1 MQSPVYRLDNG
12 LRIIHRQWR
21 GSGVEH
27 IGLVADAG
35 SRDEKEDEWGL
46 AHLLE
51 HMLFKGSKHRTARQI
66 LTRLEEVGG
75 DLNAYTSRERTCLYA
90 SYPHKHLRRA
100 VELLTDIYTGAMIP
114 EHELQRE
121 KKVIREEIMQYR
133 DDYEERLLD
142 LFEQEMF
149 PGCSMG
155 RPILGSEESLTRLTR
170 DHLIEH
176 KNRYLTAQNTV
187 FSYVG
192 PRSLSSV
199 LRMAEPFLLRLPH
212 GSAQPPR
219 VAPPMPQ
226 TFRREERMPL
236 SSAHNL
242 LGVRC
247 HPVQHPRRLPLQML
261 VHLLGGDALSSRLN
275 LRVRE
280 RNALVYGIETQY
292 TPYSDCGLLYL
303 YFTCAEDK
311 RHKVLELVG
320 EELKK
325 LQHTPLSKAALHTSR
340 EQFAGRL
347 ILGEENR
354 QGLML
359 ALGQAVHDHGE
370 AETLPQLL
378 HRIRQTTAADLL
390 EEARRLPD
398 IEDWCRYVWLPDEK
412 Q

>member
-1 MQSPVYRLDNG
+1 
-12 LRIIHRQWR
+12 
-21 GSGVEH
+21 
-27 IGLVADAG
+27 
-35 SRDEKEDEWGL
+35 
-46 AHLLE
+46 
-51 HMLFKGSKHRTARQI
+51 
-66 LTRLEEVGG
+66 
-75 DLNAYTSRERTCLYA
+75 
-90 SYPHKHLRRA
+90 
-100 VELLTDIYTGAMIP
+100 VELLTDIYTEALIP

-121 KKVIREEIMQYR
+121 KKVIHEEIMQYR

-142 LFEQEMF
+142 VFEQEMF

-155 RPILGSEESLTRLTR
+155 RPILGTEESLTLLTR
-170 DHLIEH
+170 SHLIDH
-176 KNRYLTAQNTV
+176 KNRYLTAKNTV

-192 PRSLSSV
+192 PRSLTSV
-199 LRMAEPFLLRLPH
+199 LRIAQPFLLRLPQ
-212 GSAQPPR
+212 GAAPPLR
-219 VAPPMPQ
+219 VAPPLPH

-242 LGVRC
+242 MGVRC
-247 HPVQHPRRLPLQML
+247 HPAQHPGRLPLQML
-261 VHLLGGDALSSRLN
+261 IHLLGGDALSSRLN

-280 RNALVYGIETQY
+280 RNALVYGIEAQY

-303 YFTCAEDK
+303 YYTCAEDK
-311 RHKVLELVG
+311 RRKVLDLVG

-325 LQHTPLSKAALHTSR
+325 LKHSTLSDRALRTAR
-340 EQFAGRL
+340 DQFAGRL
-347 ILGEENR
+347 MLGEENR

-390 EEARRLPD
+390 EEARQLPD

>member
-1 MQSPVYRLDNG
+1 MQSPVYRLENG

-27 IGLVADAG
+27 MGLVADVG
-35 SRDEKEDEWGL
+35 SRDEQEDAWGL

-51 HMLFKGSKHRTARQI
+51 HMLFKGSRQRSARQT

-75 DLNAYTSRERTCLYA
+75 DLNAYTTRERTCLYA
-90 SYPHKHLRRA
+90 SYPQKHLRRA
-100 VELLTDIYTGAMIP
+100 VELLTDIYADALIP

-142 LFEQEMF
+142 VFEQAMF

-155 RPILGSEESLTRLTR
+155 RPILGSEESLKRLTR
-170 DHLIEH
+170 THLIEH
-176 KNRYLTAQNTV
+176 KQRYLTAENTV

-192 PRSLSSV
+192 PRNLSTV
-199 LRMAEPFLLRLPH
+199 LRMAAPFLLRLPQ
-212 GSAQPPR
+212 GAPPPPR
-219 VAPPMPQ
+219 VAPPSPH

-247 HPVQHPRRLPLQML
+247 HPTQHPGRLPLQML

-303 YFTCAEDK
+303 YFTCTEEK

-325 LQHTPLSKAALHTSR
+325 LKHATLSERALRTAR

-347 ILGEENR
+347 MLGEENR

-370 AETLPQLL
+370 VETLPQLL
-378 HRIRQTTAADLL
+378 LRIRQTTAADLL
-390 EEARRLPD
+390 EEARQLPD
-398 IEDWCRYVWLPDEK
+398 IDDWCQYVWLPDET
-412 Q
+412 